1 MTEDV
6 ENLVLEQL
14 RRIRA
19 SVDRTELDVAD
30 LKVRMSSMEQHQG
43 QILTLLGSLAQRMD
57 RLDERMGRVER
68 RLDLVDA

>member
-1 MTEDV
+1 MTEQPDNMV
-6 ENLVLEQL
+6 IEYLK
-14 RRIRA
+14 RIRA
-19 SVDRTELDVAD
+19 SQDRMELDITD

-68 RLDLVDA
+68 RLDLADA